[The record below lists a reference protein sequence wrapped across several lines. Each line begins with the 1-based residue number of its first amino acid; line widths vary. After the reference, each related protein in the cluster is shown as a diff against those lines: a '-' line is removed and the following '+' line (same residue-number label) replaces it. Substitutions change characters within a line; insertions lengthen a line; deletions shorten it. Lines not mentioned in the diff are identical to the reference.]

1 MVPSD
6 LFSDYDTVM
15 CSIPLVSDPFQTFPN
30 ADYAGFPPFAKKYLK
45 LYLPYLV
52 YSTVFENH
60 IKSLMQHCERSELR
74 LHFKWTKVN

>member
-30 ADYAGFPPFAKKYLK
+30 ADYAGFLPCVKKYLNSRFLK
-45 LYLPYLV
+45 ITEKV
-52 YSTVFENH
+52 SFK
-60 IKSLMQHCERSELR
+60 IASEASY
-74 LHFKWTKVN
+74 V